1 MNGVFLRN
9 EMGIVKG
16 KKLTIAKNGVQ
27 IINGITFRLKKGRK
41 YCIIGQ
47 SGSGKTTL
55 LKAISGLESEMTGTL
70 LFNDEP
76 VYNRHHLIP
85 GHPEIRLIT
94 QESEVHAHISIE
106 ENLRYA
112 LLKVTGAAKERKV
125 NKLLKHFKLDKLRDA
140 KVERLSG
147 GERQR
152 LAIAMAL
159 AILPSVLLLDEPFNN
174 LDFELRQD
182 AIAFISEEAKTDDIT
197 VVMVSH
203 RPDEVLSFADEILV
217 LKDGKLIQSGTPHA
231 VYFHPKTNYAAGL
244 LGRYNLL
251 KGNFTSSHMVNDKHF
266 VRPSQLKVV
275 KKSGDLQ
282 VQITNIVFAGDHYSC
297 TTLSSDGQVVWF
309 HSPTKLKIGS
319 SILLKIENEGS

>member
-1 MNGVFLRN
+1 MV
-9 EMGIVKG
+9 IVKG
-16 KKLTIAKNGVQ
+16 KKLTIAKNGVD
-27 IINGITFRLKKGRK
+27 IINGITFRLIKGRK

-70 LFNDEP
+70 LFDGES
-76 VYNRHHLIP
+76 VYNRRHLIP

-94 QESEVHAHISIE
+94 QESEVHSHISIE

-112 LLKVTGAAKERKV
+112 LIKVMGAAKERRV
-125 NKLLKHFKLDKLRDA
+125 NRLLKYFKLDKLRDA

-152 LAIAMAL
+152 LAIAVAL

-182 AIAFISEEAKTDDIT
+182 AIAFISEEAKSDDIT

-203 RPDEVLSFADEILV
+203 RPDEVLSFADEIFV
-217 LKDGKLIQSGTPHA
+217 LKDGRLVQSGTPNA
-231 VYFHPKTNYAAGL
+231 VYFYPKTNYTAGL
-244 LGRYNLL
+244 LGRYNVL
-251 KGNFTSSHMVNDKHF
+251 KGDFVSLHRLNGKHF
-266 VRPSQLKVV
+266 LRPSQLTVV
-275 KKSGDLQ
+275 ATSGDLQ
-282 VQITNIVFAGDHYSC
+282 VQITDIAFAGDHYAC
-297 TTLSSDGQVVWF
+297 TAITSDEQPIWF
-309 HSPTKLKIGS
+309 YSAKKPEMEAT
-319 SILLKIENEGS
+319 ILLKIENEDS